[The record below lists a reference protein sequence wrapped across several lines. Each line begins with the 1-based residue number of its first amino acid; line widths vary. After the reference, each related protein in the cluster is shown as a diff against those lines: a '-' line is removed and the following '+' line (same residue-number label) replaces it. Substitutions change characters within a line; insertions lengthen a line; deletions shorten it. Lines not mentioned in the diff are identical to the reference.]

1 MRSFSSAVIALTIIT
16 IALGPPASADI
27 LVSNFGDG
35 VIRRF
40 TDAGGATIP
49 DPYLTVGGGG
59 TEALACLTL
68 DGKAVFFISNNSS
81 TIAVYDQVT
90 RQFLNNL
97 VTLTG
102 GASVAGMALSLDGK
116 LLYAAD
122 GQRIVAV
129 DTTTGNV
136 AASVNMSRAHDV
148 IVGPDGSVY
157 ASAFPA
163 NAGVLKFSP
172 TLTNQT
178 TFIAGGS
185 TNLNLHAA
193 AGMAFDAT
201 GTRFF
206 VSQFD
211 ANNSAVAEYSVSNSG
226 AATFLQTIAFPN
238 GTSPLGLALGPD
250 GNIYTANFNANTIG
264 KIDLA
269 NNNAVSTHIANAGS
283 RPKYVFFTED
293 CKTVSN
299 SFIEICKSSSITDP
313 VAGTF
318 TFIATNGS
326 FTSSP
331 IAVPVGFCSGPIA
344 VPSGA
349 VKVTEAATTG
359 TGVNAITAYGFNTT
373 TMLQENRLASS
384 DLANRAATVNAP
396 PGGGIAAETVVEFTN
411 FRVPTGVIEVCKDA
425 APGTT
430 LSGSFSF
437 IVSGAANNPYNIP
450 AGVCSGPILV
460 QAGAVTIT
468 ETPRAGFQLVDVSAN
483 PLDRIVSVDIPRG
496 SAVVNAAA
504 GDVSAETVVRFIN
517 GTSGAGTGQLK
528 ICKVAGLGVALGQN
542 FIIKANGT
550 SYTVPAGPASQGGY
564 CVVDGTFPIGMQVTV
579 QEAPPFP
586 YGVLG
591 ISVNPASRSAGA
603 PVVSNGNGQVTVT
616 IGSGFTEV
624 TFTNIGSTPS
634 AQLKVCKIAGPGVAV
649 GTNFSFSVLSETA
662 PGSIQI
668 VTVPAGPAEQG
679 GYCVIAGAFQ
689 PGTKT
694 TVTELPASGYAVT
707 GMTVNGTAV
716 GSGTPT
722 ASLTAG
728 NGMNAVAFTNGRSAN
743 GANGTALPLV
753 HVVDYV
759 LVGREPAGGTRSYL
773 TYRAS
778 VLNGGPALDALTAT
792 LTSADPS
799 RLEVVAGR
807 DTVIFVPLPANSQ
820 VTSDDTFTVIAD
832 DAAPMDASQLKW
844 TLRAKR
850 PAGRRRAVR

>member
-1 MRSFSSAVIALTIIT
+1 MRSFSSAVIVLAILTI
-16 IALGPPASADI
+16 AVGQPASADI

-35 VIRRF
+35 KVRRF

-49 DPYLTVGGGG
+49 DPFLTVGGGG

-68 DGKAVFFISNNSS
+68 NGKPVFFISNNSS
-81 TIAVYDQVT
+81 TIAVYDQT
-90 RQFLNNL
+90 SGQFLNNL

-102 GASVAGMALSLDGK
+102 GASIAGMALSLDGK
-116 LLYAAD
+116 VLYAAD
-122 GQRIVAV
+122 GHRIAAV
-129 DTTTGNV
+129 DTTTGSV
-136 AASVNMSRAHDV
+136 VASVSMASAHDV

-163 NAGVLKFSP
+163 QAGVLKFSP

-178 TFIAGGS
+178 QFIAPGDNGL
-185 TNLNLHAA
+185 TRA
-193 AGMAFDAT
+193 AGMAFNAT

-206 VSQFD
+206 VSQFS
-211 ANNSAVAEYSVSNSG
+211 NSPSFVNEYAVSNSG
-226 AATFLQTIAFPN
+226 TAGFVSPSISLPAGSA
-238 GTSPLGLALGPD
+238 PLGLALGPD
-250 GNIYTANFNANTIG
+250 GNIYSANFNANTVG

-269 NNNAVSTHIANAGS
+269 NNNAVSTHIANAGPN
-283 RPKYVFFTED
+283 PKYVFFTED

-313 VAGTF
+313 VTGTF
-318 TFIATNGS
+318 TFTATSGS

-331 IAVPVGFCSGPIA
+331 IGVPVGLCSGPIA

-349 VKVTEAATTG
+349 IKVTEAATTG
-359 TGVNAITAYGFNTT
+359 TGVNAITAYGFNAT
-373 TMLQENRLASS
+373 TMLEENRLASF
-384 DLANRAATVNAP
+384 DLANRVATVNVPA
-396 PGGGIAAETVVEFTN
+396 GGGLAAETVVEFTN

-430 LSGSFSF
+430 LNGTFSF
-437 IVSGAANNPYNIP
+437 AVSGAANNPYTIP
-450 AGVCSGPILV
+450 AGACSGPILV
-460 QAGAVTIT
+460 QAGSVTIS
-468 ETPRAGFQLVDVSAN
+468 ETPRAGFQLIDVSAN
-483 PLDRIVSVDIPRG
+483 PLDRIVSIDIPRG
-496 SAVVNAAA
+496 SAVVNVPA
-504 GDVSAETVVRFIN
+504 GNVSTETVVRFVN
-517 GTSGAGTGQLK
+517 GPSGEGMGQLK
-528 ICKVAGLGVALGQN
+528 ICKVAGPGVSLGQN
-542 FIIKANGT
+542 FVITANGA
-550 SYTVPAGPASQGGY
+550 SYTVPAGPASQGGF
-564 CVVDGTFPIGMQVTV
+564 CIVDGTFPIGTQVTV

-591 ISVNPASRSAGA
+591 ISVNPPGRSAGA
-603 PVVSNGNGQVTVT
+603 PVVSNGNGQATVT

-634 AQLKVCKIAGPGVAV
+634 AQLKVCKIAGSGVAV
-649 GTNFSFSVLSETA
+649 GTNFGFSVLSATA

-707 GMTVNGTAV
+707 GIAVNGTAV

-722 ASLTAG
+722 ASVTVE
-728 NGMNAVAFTNGRSAN
+728 NGMNNVAFTNGRSA
-743 GANGTALPLV
+743 GGVNGTALRLV
-753 HVVDYV
+753 YVVDYV
-759 LVGREPAGGTRSYL
+759 LVGREPAGGKRSYL

-778 VLNGGPALDALTAT
+778 VLNSGPALDMLTAT

-807 DTVIFVPLPANSQ
+807 DTVTFVPLPANSQ
-820 VTSDDTFTVIAD
+820 VTSDGTFTVVAD
-832 DAAPMDASQLKW
+832 DAAPMDVSQLKW
-844 TLRAKR
+844 TLRAKQ